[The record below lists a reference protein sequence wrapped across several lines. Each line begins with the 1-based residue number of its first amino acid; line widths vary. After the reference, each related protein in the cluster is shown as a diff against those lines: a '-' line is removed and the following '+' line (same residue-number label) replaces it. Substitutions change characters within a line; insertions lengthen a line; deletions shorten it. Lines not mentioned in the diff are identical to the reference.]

1 MDILL
6 SFKNILKNFVP
17 ESLIS
22 GYHFFL
28 SFLSFLLYRAPSQ
41 QSKMKVIGV
50 TGTNGKSTVV
60 EMIARILEGAGFS
73 VAFISSLK
81 FKIGDKEEKNEL
93 RMTMPGRFTIQRFL
107 RQALDRHCD
116 YAIIEVTSE
125 GVKQHRH
132 RFIDFDVAVFTNL
145 APEHIESHGSFKAYQ
160 RAKGKLFQATR
171 GTHIINLDDEH
182 ADYFLQFSSQKKY
195 GYTLEGKEREGVSII
210 SASILP
216 STRENKTSF
225 ELDGTSF
232 HLQLLGRFNIYN
244 ALAAIG
250 VARSQDISLQTSKES
265 LESVEGVP
273 GRMEEVIV
281 KPFRVIVDYA
291 FTPQALEKVYQNLKN
306 DFSPSKMIC
315 VLGACGGGRDKWKR
329 PVLGE
334 IASRYCQKVIIANED
349 PYDEDPKK
357 IIEDVARGAKGKA
370 EKIIDRR
377 EAIQKALSYAQAG
390 DVVVI
395 TGKGSEPCICV
406 AGGKKMPWDDR
417 KVVREEF
424 QKIREEATQEHG
436 KV

>member
-1 MDILL
+1 MN
-6 SFKNILKNFVP
+6 FKKILKNFAP
-17 ESLIS
+17 EFLIS

-41 QSKMKVIGV
+41 QNKMKVIGV

-73 VAFISSLK
+73 VAFISSIR
-81 FKIGDKEEKNEL
+81 FKIGDEEKKNEL

-107 RQALDRHCD
+107 RQALDGGCD

-125 GVKQHRH
+125 GIKQHRH

-160 RAKGKLFQATR
+160 QAKGKLFQATR
-171 GTHIINLDDEH
+171 GIHIINLDDEH

-195 GYTLEGKEREGVSII
+195 GYTLEGKEKEGVSIV

-216 STRENKTSF
+216 STQEKKTSF
-225 ELDGTSF
+225 ELDDIIF
-232 HLQLLGRFNIYN
+232 HLRLLGKFNIYN

-250 VARSQDISLQTSKES
+250 VVRSQGVNLQTSKKS
-265 LESVEGVP
+265 LESIEGIP
-273 GRMEEVIV
+273 GRMEEVV
-281 KPFRVIVDYA
+281 AEPFKVIVDYA
-291 FTPQALEKVYQNLKN
+291 FTPQALKKVYQNLKN

-334 IASRYCQKVIIANED
+334 IASRYCQKIIITNED
-349 PYDEDPKK
+349 PYDEDPEK
-357 IIEDVARGAKGKA
+357 IIEDVARGAKKET

-390 DVVVI
+390 DVVVV

-406 AGGKKMPWDDR
+406 AGGKKVPWDDR

-424 QKIREEATQEHG
+424 QRIKEETA
-436 KV
+436 